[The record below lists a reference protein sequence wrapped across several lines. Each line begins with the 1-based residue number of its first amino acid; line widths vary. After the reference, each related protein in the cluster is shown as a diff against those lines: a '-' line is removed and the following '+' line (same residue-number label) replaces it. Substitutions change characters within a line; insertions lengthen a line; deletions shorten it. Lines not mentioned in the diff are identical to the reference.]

1 MRLGKKK
8 EKDRGGSFGGGIGGF
23 PGSGGGG
30 GAGGGGGGDGQD
42 GHEVDGITRLICLA
56 KAQNPLRGEIHFSE
70 MFVGDHGCV
79 NVDFTL
85 PCFSVYIDGLEWQGV
100 KFFQLSSQWQTH
112 IKVLPV
118 ATMAAQQQHTAL

>member
-30 GAGGGGGGDGQD
+30 GGGGED

-79 NVDFTL
+79 NVDFIL
-85 PCFSVYIDGLEWQGV
+85 PRSSV
-100 KFFQLSSQWQTH
+100 H
-112 IKVLPV
+112 
-118 ATMAAQQQHTAL
+118 

>member
-30 GAGGGGGGDGQD
+30 GED

-56 KAQNPLRGEIHFSE
+56 KAQNPLRGETHFSE

-79 NVDFTL
+79 NVDFFL
-85 PCFSVYIDGLEWQGV
+85 PRSSV
-100 KFFQLSSQWQTH
+100 H
-112 IKVLPV
+112 
-118 ATMAAQQQHTAL
+118 